1 MARTK
6 STDTKDSTANL
17 GFEQKLWLATFE
29 DNCHSFRTLATLTDT
44 LPPNLLSG
52 ELTVEAP
59 LRESILSK
67 ESVADMPGNKD
78 GMGPMDS
85 PKEPTPR

>member
-1 MARTK
+1 MTRTN

-17 GFEQKLWLATFE
+17 AFEQNLWLATVE
-29 DNCHSFRTLATLTDT
+29 DKCHSFRTLSTLRDT
-44 LPPNLLSG
+44 LPPNLPSG
-52 ELTVEAP
+52 ELTVGAP
-59 LRESILSK
+59 LKESILSK